1 MKIDRIL
8 AVVFG
13 ILLVA
18 GFLWSERVRPPQS
31 QVARAADAPLPV
43 RRAVAESVEIPVFA
57 EAVGT
62 VRSRRQSDVAA
73 RVMAQVK
80 EIRAAAGDAVAEGAV
95 LMVLD
100 DRDFAA
106 RKAQAEANLAARRRQ
121 RDEAGRELER
131 TRKLVAQDAATTQ
144 ELDILTF
151 RFAAAEAAALAAEKA
166 LEEAVVQADHAVVR
180 APFDGIVLEKRVDP
194 GDLAAPGVPLLT
206 LYDPK
211 GLRLEAAVEER
222 LAGAVKVGDTP
233 KVRLDALGVEL
244 DGRVSEVV
252 PAVDPAT
259 RTGVVKID
267 LPATPGLQ
275 PGMFG
280 RARILRGRRAAVAVP
295 GDALVRR
302 GQLELV
308 FWLPKGGDAA
318 RMAIVRA
325 GGLLP
330 DGERVEILSGLE
342 AGRRIIVPVPGA
354 EALREGAR
362 VAPQDQ

>member
-1 MKIDRIL
+1 M
-8 AVVFG
+8 
-13 ILLVA
+13 
-18 GFLWSERVRPPQS
+18 
-31 QVARAADAPLPV
+31 
-43 RRAVAESVEIPVFA
+43 
-57 EAVGT
+57 
-62 VRSRRQSDVAA
+62 
-73 RVMAQVK
+73 
-80 EIRAAAGDAVAEGAV
+80 
-95 LMVLD
+95 
-100 DRDFAA
+100 
-106 RKAQAEANLAARRRQ
+106 
-121 RDEAGRELER
+121 
-131 TRKLVAQDAATTQ
+131 
-144 ELDILTF
+144 
-151 RFAAAEAAALAAEKA
+151 
-166 LEEAVVQADHAVVR
+166 
-180 APFDGIVLEKRVDP
+180 
-194 GDLAAPGVPLLT
+194 AAPGVPLLT

-280 RARILRGRRAAVAVP
+280 RARILRGTRAAVAVP

-330 DGERVEILSGLE
+330 DGERVSVCGATKADVAQVAHDHGIRIVGLTE
-342 AGRRIIVPVPGA
+342 TAPSLEDTLLELTGA
-354 EALREGAR
+354 AAEFTAA
-362 VAPQDQ
+362 